1 MHLQKYTGSLL
12 SFGYPAQCLVAGSS
26 KMIIPFDVY
35 YNFLSGDRDK
45 LDRVYHK
52 GQDKIWDGKEVLDS
66 LFEKHGD
73 LDLSPEHSLA
83 LKNIL
88 SIIFWGE
95 YVAWNVASDLSSRL
109 DDFGAKMA
117 AVSQAHDE
125 ARHFYVMG
133 DYLKQRLNYRPE
145 AIMPQALKVLSG
157 VGKTDNLAKKLLG
170 MQLMVEP
177 IAITIFRFL
186 RKSNVDPLL
195 SELLEYYERDEARH
209 IALGM
214 KYLPNII
221 KKMNVLQ
228 LMEFVLW
235 QIKMIN
241 AEIEGLKSIEK
252 DLIALD
258 LKPIEVFEFTE
269 KKQLDCLKTL
279 SAEMGVS
286 DVLWKP
292 VGKIIAF
299 RKHLAFYP
307 NKDHVFCRKIINS
320 FFEAIKK

>member
-1 MHLQKYTGSLL
+1 
-12 SFGYPAQCLVAGSS
+12 
-26 KMIIPFDVY
+26 MIIPFDIY
-35 YNFLSGDRDK
+35 YQFLSDDQNK
-45 LDRVYHK
+45 LDKVYHK
-52 GQDKIWDGKEVLDS
+52 GQDKIWNGKEVLDS
-66 LFEKHGD
+66 LFEKHDD

-95 YVAWNVASDLSSRL
+95 YVAWNVASDLSSKL

-117 AVSQAHDE
+117 SVSQAHDE
-125 ARHFYVMG
+125 ARHFYVIG
-133 DYLKQRLNYRPE
+133 DYLKKRLDYRPKGM
-145 AIMPQALKVLSG
+145 MPAAFRVLNG
-157 VGKTDNLAKKLLG
+157 VGKTNNIAKKLLG

-177 IAITIFRFL
+177 VAITIFRFL

-214 KYLPNII
+214 KYLPNLI
-221 KKMNVLQ
+221 KKMNAIELID
-228 LMEFVLW
+228 FVLW
-235 QIKMIN
+235 QIMMIN

-252 DLIALD
+252 DLLALN

-269 KKQLDCLKTL
+269 KKQMDCLKEL
-279 SAEMGVS
+279 SFEIGVS
-286 DVLWKP
+286 DILWKP
-292 VGKIIAF
+292 VVKIVKF

-307 NKDHVFCRKIINS
+307 NKKHPFIRKVINS
-320 FFEAIKK
+320 FFEAIRD

>member
-1 MHLQKYTGSLL
+1 
-12 SFGYPAQCLVAGSS
+12 
-26 KMIIPFDVY
+26 MIIPFDIY
-35 YNFLSGDRDK
+35 YQFLSDDQDK
-45 LDRVYHK
+45 LDKVYHR
-52 GQDKIWDGKEVLDS
+52 GQDKIWNGKEVLDS
-66 LFEKHGD
+66 LFEKHDD

-83 LKNIL
+83 LENIL

-95 YVAWNVASDLSSRL
+95 YVAWNVASDLSSKL

-117 AVSQAHDE
+117 SVSQAHDE

-133 DYLKQRLNYRPE
+133 DYLKKRLNYRPK
-145 AIMPQALKVLSG
+145 AMMPAAFRVLNG
-157 VGKTDNLAKKLLG
+157 VGKTNNVAKKLLG

-177 IAITIFRFL
+177 VAITIFRFL

-214 KYLPNII
+214 KYLPNLI
-221 KKMNVLQ
+221 KKMNAIELID
-228 LMEFVLW
+228 FVLW
-235 QIKMIN
+235 QVIMIN

-252 DLIALD
+252 DLLALN

-269 KKQLDCLKTL
+269 KKQMDCLKEL
-279 SAEMGVS
+279 SFGIGVS
-286 DVLWKP
+286 DILWKP
-292 VGKIIAF
+292 VVKIVKF

-307 NKDHVFCRKIINS
+307 NKKHPLIRKVINS
-320 FFEAIKK
+320 FFEAIRD

>member
-1 MHLQKYTGSLL
+1 
-12 SFGYPAQCLVAGSS
+12 
-26 KMIIPFDVY
+26 MIIPFDVY
-35 YNFLSGDRDK
+35 HKFLSDDEDK
-45 LDRVYHK
+45 LDRVYHL
-52 GQDKIWDGKEVLDS
+52 GQDIIWNGKEVLDS

-73 LDLSPEHSLA
+73 LDLSPERSLA

-95 YVAWNVASDLSSRL
+95 YVAWNVASDLSSEL

-117 AVSQAHDE
+117 SVSQAHDE

-133 DYLKQRLNYRPE
+133 DYLKRRLNYRPK
-145 AIMPQALKVLSG
+145 AIMPGALKVLNG
-157 VGKTDNLAKKLLG
+157 VAKTENTAKKLLG

-186 RKSNVDPLL
+186 RKSKVDPLL

-209 IALGM
+209 IALGV
-214 KYLPNII
+214 KYLPTLI
-221 KKMNVLQ
+221 KRMSMMRLI
-228 LMEFVLW
+228 EFVLW

-252 DLIALD
+252 DLIALN
-258 LKPIEVFEFTE
+258 LRPIEVFEFTE

-286 DVLWKP
+286 DLLWKP
-292 VGKIIAF
+292 VMKIVKF

-307 NKDHVFCRKIINS
+307 NGKHIFPRKIINS
-320 FFEAIKK
+320 FFEAIAD

>member
-1 MHLQKYTGSLL
+1 
-12 SFGYPAQCLVAGSS
+12 
-26 KMIIPFDVY
+26 MIIPFDIY
-35 YNFLSGDRDK
+35 YQFLSDDKGK
-45 LDRVYHK
+45 LDRVYHI
-52 GQDKIWDGKEVLDS
+52 GQDSIWDGKEVLDS
-66 LFEKHGD
+66 LFEKHED
-73 LDLSPEHSLA
+73 LDIDPERSLA

-95 YVAWNVASDLSSRL
+95 YVAWNVASDLSSKI

-133 DYLKQRLNYRPE
+133 DYLKRRLNYMPK
-145 AIMPQALKVLSG
+145 AIMPAALRVLDG
-157 VGKTDNLAKKLLG
+157 VGRTDNITRKLLG

-186 RKSNVDPLL
+186 RKSKVDPLL

-209 IALGM
+209 IALGV
-214 KYLPNII
+214 KYLPTLI
-221 KKMNVLQ
+221 KRMNMFQ
-228 LMEFVLW
+228 LMRFVLW

-269 KKQLDCLKTL
+269 KKQLECLKEL
-279 SAEMGVS
+279 SDEMGLS
-286 DVLWKP
+286 DVLWRP
-292 VGKIIAF
+292 IGRIIAF

-307 NKDHVFCRKIINS
+307 NKEHVFVRKIINS

>member
-1 MHLQKYTGSLL
+1 
-12 SFGYPAQCLVAGSS
+12 
-26 KMIIPFDVY
+26 MIIPFDIY
-35 YNFLSGDRDK
+35 YQFLSDDKGK
-45 LDRVYHK
+45 LDRVYHI
-52 GQDKIWDGKEVLDS
+52 GQHSIWDGKEVLDS
-66 LFEKHGD
+66 LFEKYED
-73 LDLSPEHSLA
+73 LDIDPERSLA

-95 YVAWNVASDLSSRL
+95 YVAWNVASDLSSKI

-133 DYLKQRLNYRPE
+133 DYLKRRLNYMPK
-145 AIMPQALKVLSG
+145 AIMPAALRVLDS
-157 VGKTDNLAKKLLG
+157 VGRTDNITRKLLG

-186 RKSNVDPLL
+186 RKSKVDPLL

-209 IALGM
+209 IALGV
-214 KYLPNII
+214 KYLPILI
-221 KKMNVLQ
+221 KRMNMFQ
-228 LMEFVLW
+228 LIGFVLW

-269 KKQLDCLKTL
+269 KKQLECLKEL
-279 SAEMGVS
+279 SDEMGLS
-286 DVLWKP
+286 DVLWRP
-292 VGKIIAF
+292 IGRIIAF

-307 NKDHVFCRKIINS
+307 DKEHIFVRKIINS

>member
-1 MHLQKYTGSLL
+1 
-12 SFGYPAQCLVAGSS
+12 
-26 KMIIPFDVY
+26 MIIPFDIY
-35 YNFLSGDRDK
+35 YQFLSDDQNK
-45 LDRVYHK
+45 LDKVYHK
-52 GQDKIWDGKEVLDS
+52 GQDKIWNGKEVLDS

-73 LDLSPEHSLA
+73 LYLSPEHSLA

-95 YVAWNVASDLSSRL
+95 YVAWNVASDLSSKL

-117 AVSQAHDE
+117 SVSQAHDE

-133 DYLKQRLNYRPE
+133 DYLKKRLDYRPK
-145 AIMPQALKVLSG
+145 AMMPAAFRVLNG
-157 VGKTDNLAKKLLG
+157 VGKTNNVAKKLLG

-177 IAITIFRFL
+177 VAITIFRFL
-186 RKSNVDPLL
+186 RKSQVDPLL

-209 IALGM
+209 IALGI
-214 KYLPNII
+214 KYLPNLI
-221 KKMNVLQ
+221 KKMNILQ
-228 LMEFVLW
+228 LIDFVIW
-235 QIKMIN
+235 QIRMIN
-241 AEIEGLKSIEK
+241 AEIEGLRSIEK

-269 KKQLDCLKTL
+269 KKQVDCLKTL

-286 DVLWKP
+286 DILWRP
-292 VGKIIAF
+292 VGRIISF

-307 NKDHVFCRKIINS
+307 HKDHIFIRKFINS

>member
-1 MHLQKYTGSLL
+1 
-12 SFGYPAQCLVAGSS
+12 
-26 KMIIPFDVY
+26 MIIPFDIY
-35 YNFLSGDRDK
+35 YQFLSDDKGK
-45 LDRVYHK
+45 LDRVYHI
-52 GQDKIWDGKEVLDS
+52 GQDSIWDGKEVLDS
-66 LFEKHGD
+66 LFEKHED
-73 LDLSPEHSLA
+73 LDIDPERSLA

-95 YVAWNVASDLSSRL
+95 YVAWNVASDLSSKI

-133 DYLKQRLNYRPE
+133 DYLKRRLNYMPK
-145 AIMPQALKVLSG
+145 AIMPAALRVLDG
-157 VGKTDNLAKKLLG
+157 VGRTDNITRKLLG

-186 RKSNVDPLL
+186 RKSKVDPLL

-209 IALGM
+209 IALGV
-214 KYLPNII
+214 KYLPTLI
-221 KKMNVLQ
+221 KRMNMFQ
-228 LMEFVLW
+228 LMRFVLW

-269 KKQLDCLKTL
+269 KKQMECLKEL
-279 SAEMGVS
+279 SDEMGLS
-286 DVLWKP
+286 DVLWRP
-292 VGKIIAF
+292 IGRIIAF

-307 NKDHVFCRKIINS
+307 NKEHVFVRKIINS

>member
-1 MHLQKYTGSLL
+1 
-12 SFGYPAQCLVAGSS
+12 
-26 KMIIPFDVY
+26 MIIPFDIY
-35 YNFLSGDRDK
+35 YQFLSDDKGK
-45 LDRVYHK
+45 LDRVYHI
-52 GQDKIWDGKEVLDS
+52 GQDSIWDGKEVLDS
-66 LFEKHGD
+66 LFEKYEA
-73 LDLSPEHSLA
+73 LDIDPERSLA

-95 YVAWNVASDLSSRL
+95 YVAWNVASDLSSKI

-133 DYLKQRLNYRPE
+133 DYLKRRLDYMPK
-145 AIMPQALKVLSG
+145 AIMPAALRVLDG
-157 VGKTDNLAKKLLG
+157 VGRTDNITRKLLG

-186 RKSNVDPLL
+186 RKSKVDPLL

-209 IALGM
+209 IALGV
-214 KYLPNII
+214 KYLPTLI
-221 KKMNVLQ
+221 KRMNAFQ
-228 LMEFVLW
+228 LIGFVLW

-269 KKQLDCLKTL
+269 KKQLECLKEL
-279 SAEMGVS
+279 SDEMGLS
-286 DVLWKP
+286 DVLWRP
-292 VGKIIAF
+292 IGRIIAF

-307 NKDHVFCRKIINS
+307 NKEHVFVRKIINS
-320 FFEAIKK
+320 FFEAAKK

>member
-1 MHLQKYTGSLL
+1 
-12 SFGYPAQCLVAGSS
+12 
-26 KMIIPFDVY
+26 MIIPFDVY
-35 YNFLSGDRDK
+35 HKFLSDDGDK

-66 LFEKHGD
+66 LFEKHDD

-95 YVAWNVASDLSSRL
+95 YVAWNVASDLSSKL

-117 AVSQAHDE
+117 SVSQAHDE

-133 DYLKQRLNYRPE
+133 DYLKRRLDYRPK
-145 AIMPQALKVLSG
+145 AMMPAAFRVLNG
-157 VGKTDNLAKKLLG
+157 VGKTNNVAKKLLG

-177 IAITIFRFL
+177 VAITIFRFL
-186 RKSNVDPLL
+186 RKSQVDPLL

-209 IALGM
+209 IALGI
-214 KYLPNII
+214 KYLPNLI
-221 KKMNVLQ
+221 KKMNMLQ
-228 LMEFVLW
+228 LIDFVVW
-235 QIKMIN
+235 QIRMIN
-241 AEIEGLKSIEK
+241 AEIEGLRSIEK
-252 DLIALD
+252 DLIALN
-258 LKPIEVFEFTE
+258 LEPIEVFEFTE
-269 KKQLDCLKTL
+269 KKQVDCLKTL

-286 DVLWKP
+286 DVLWRP
-292 VGKIIAF
+292 VGRIISF

-307 NKDHVFCRKIINS
+307 HKDHIFIRKFINS

>member
-1 MHLQKYTGSLL
+1 
-12 SFGYPAQCLVAGSS
+12 
-26 KMIIPFDVY
+26 MIIPFDIY
-35 YNFLSGDRDK
+35 YQFLSDDQNK
-45 LDRVYHK
+45 LDKVYHK
-52 GQDKIWDGKEVLDS
+52 GQNKIWNGKEVLDS

-95 YVAWNVASDLSSRL
+95 YVAWNVASDLSSKL

-117 AVSQAHDE
+117 SVSQAHDE

-133 DYLKQRLNYRPE
+133 DYLKKRLDYRPK
-145 AIMPQALKVLSG
+145 AMMPAAFRVLNG
-157 VGKTDNLAKKLLG
+157 VGKTNNVAKKLLG

-177 IAITIFRFL
+177 VAITIFRFL

-214 KYLPNII
+214 KYLPNLI
-221 KKMNVLQ
+221 KKMNAIELID
-228 LMEFVLW
+228 FVLW
-235 QIKMIN
+235 QVMMIN

-252 DLIALD
+252 DLLALN

-269 KKQLDCLKTL
+269 KKQMDCLKEL
-279 SAEMGVS
+279 SFDIGVS
-286 DVLWKP
+286 DILWKP
-292 VGKIIAF
+292 VVKIVKF

-307 NKDHVFCRKIINS
+307 DKKHPLIRKVINS
-320 FFEAIKK
+320 FFEAIRD

>member
-1 MHLQKYTGSLL
+1 
-12 SFGYPAQCLVAGSS
+12 
-26 KMIIPFDVY
+26 MIIPFDVY
-35 YNFLSGDRDK
+35 HKFLSDDEDK

-52 GQDKIWDGKEVLDS
+52 GQDKIWNGKELLDS
-66 LFEKHGD
+66 LFEKHED
-73 LDLSPEHSLA
+73 LNLDPESSLA

-95 YVAWNVASDLSSRL
+95 YVAWNVASDLSSKL

-133 DYLKQRLNYRPE
+133 DYLKKRLHFRPK
-145 AIMPQALKVLSG
+145 ALMPAAFRVLNG
-157 VGKTDNLAKKLLG
+157 VGKTDNVAKKLLG

-177 IAITIFRFL
+177 VAITIFRFL

-214 KYLPNII
+214 KYLPNLI
-221 KKMNVLQ
+221 KKMSFLQ
-228 LMEFVLW
+228 LCEFVVW
-235 QIKMIN
+235 QIRMIN

-252 DLIALD
+252 DLLALD

-269 KKQLDCLKTL
+269 KKQLDCLREL
-279 SAEMGVS
+279 SSEMGVS
-286 DVLWKP
+286 DFLWRP
-292 VGKIIAF
+292 VMRIVKF

-307 NKDHVFCRKIINS
+307 NRNHLLVRKVINS
-320 FFEAIKK
+320 FFEAIRD

>member
-1 MHLQKYTGSLL
+1 
-12 SFGYPAQCLVAGSS
+12 
-26 KMIIPFDVY
+26 MIIPFDVY
-35 YNFLSGDRDK
+35 YQFLSDDTDK
-45 LDRVYHK
+45 LDKVYHK

-66 LFEKHGD
+66 LFEKYDD
-73 LDLSPEHSLA
+73 LDISPEHSLA

-95 YVAWNVASDLSSRL
+95 YVAWNVASDLSSKL

-133 DYLKQRLNYRPE
+133 DYLKKRLNYRPK
-145 AIMPQALKVLSG
+145 AMMPAAFRVLNG
-157 VGKTDNLAKKLLG
+157 VGRTDNVAKKLLG

-214 KYLPNII
+214 KYLPSLI
-221 KKMNVLQ
+221 KRMNAFQ
-228 LMEFVLW
+228 LIDFVLW

-241 AEIEGLKSIEK
+241 AEIQGLKSIEK
-252 DLIALD
+252 DLLALD

-269 KKQLDCLKTL
+269 KKQLDCLRTL
-279 SAEMGVS
+279 SSEMGVS
-286 DVLWKP
+286 DILWKP
-292 VGKIIAF
+292 VMRIVKF

-307 NKDHVFCRKIINS
+307 EKKHLLSRKVINS
-320 FFEAIKK
+320 FFEALRD

>member
-1 MHLQKYTGSLL
+1 
-12 SFGYPAQCLVAGSS
+12 
-26 KMIIPFDVY
+26 MIIPFDVY
-35 YNFLSGDRDK
+35 YDFLSDDEDK
-45 LDRVYHK
+45 LDKVYHK
-52 GQDKIWDGKEVLDS
+52 GQNKIWDGKEVLDS

-73 LDLSPEHSLA
+73 LEINPEHSLA

-109 DDFGAKMA
+109 DDYGAKMA
-117 AVSQAHDE
+117 SVSQAHDE

-133 DYLKQRLNYRPE
+133 DYLKRRLDYRPK
-145 AIMPQALKVLSG
+145 AIMPQALKVLTS
-157 VGKTDNLAKKLLG
+157 VSKTDNLAKKLLG

-186 RKSNVDPLL
+186 RKSKVDPLL
-195 SELLEYYERDEARH
+195 TELLEFYERDEARH

-214 KYLPNII
+214 KYLPNLIR
-221 KKMNVLQ
+221 KMGKIEL
-228 LMEFVLW
+228 LGFILW

-241 AEIEGLKSIEK
+241 SEIEGLKSIEN
-252 DLIALD
+252 DLLALN

-269 KKQLDCLKTL
+269 KKQMDCLKEL

-286 DVLWKP
+286 DLLWKP
-292 VGKIIAF
+292 VMKIVKF

-307 NKDHVFCRKIINS
+307 NKKHIFLRKIINS
-320 FFEAIKK
+320 FFEAIAD

>member
-1 MHLQKYTGSLL
+1 
-12 SFGYPAQCLVAGSS
+12 
-26 KMIIPFDVY
+26 MIIPFDIY
-35 YNFLSGDRDK
+35 YQFLSDDQNK
-45 LDRVYHK
+45 LDKVYHK
-52 GQDKIWDGKEVLDS
+52 GQDKIWNGKEVLDS

-95 YVAWNVASDLSSRL
+95 YVAWNVASDLSSKL

-117 AVSQAHDE
+117 SVSQAHDE

-133 DYLKQRLNYRPE
+133 DYLKKRLDYRPK
-145 AIMPQALKVLSG
+145 AMMPAAFRVLNG
-157 VGKTDNLAKKLLG
+157 VGKTNNVAKKLLG

-177 IAITIFRFL
+177 VAITIFRFL
-186 RKSNVDPLL
+186 RKSQVDPLL

-209 IALGM
+209 IALGI
-214 KYLPNII
+214 KYLPNLI
-221 KKMNVLQ
+221 KKMNILQ
-228 LMEFVLW
+228 LIDFVIW
-235 QIKMIN
+235 QIRMIN
-241 AEIEGLKSIEK
+241 AEIEGLRSIEK

-269 KKQLDCLKTL
+269 KKQVDCLKTL

-286 DVLWKP
+286 DILWRP
-292 VGKIIAF
+292 VGRIISF

-307 NKDHVFCRKIINS
+307 HKDHIFIRKFINS

>member
-1 MHLQKYTGSLL
+1 
-12 SFGYPAQCLVAGSS
+12 
-26 KMIIPFDVY
+26 MIIPFDVY
-35 YNFLSGDRDK
+35 YKFLSDDGDK

-66 LFEKHGD
+66 LFEKHDD
-73 LDLSPEHSLA
+73 LELSPEHSLA

-133 DYLKQRLNYRPE
+133 DYLKKRLNYTPK
-145 AIMPQALKVLSG
+145 AIMPAAFRVLNG
-157 VGKTDNLAKKLLG
+157 VGKTDNTAKKLLG

-195 SELLEYYERDEARH
+195 SELLQLYERDEARH

-214 KYLPNII
+214 KYLPKLI
-221 KKMNVLQ
+221 KKMNIFQ
-228 LMEFVLW
+228 LIDFVVW
-235 QIKMIN
+235 QVKMIN

-252 DLIALD
+252 DLIALN
-258 LKPIEVFEFTE
+258 LRPVEVFEFTE
-269 KKQLDCLKTL
+269 DRQMDCLKTL
-279 SAEMGVS
+279 SAEMGLS

-292 VGKIIAF
+292 VGRIIAF

-307 NKDHVFCRKIINS
+307 NKDHIFFRKIINS

>member
-1 MHLQKYTGSLL
+1 
-12 SFGYPAQCLVAGSS
+12 
-26 KMIIPFDVY
+26 MIIPFDIY
-35 YNFLSGDRDK
+35 YQFLSDDKGK
-45 LDRVYHK
+45 LDRVYHI
-52 GQDKIWDGKEVLDS
+52 GQDSIWDGKEVLDS
-66 LFEKHGD
+66 LFEKYED
-73 LDLSPEHSLA
+73 LDIDPERSLA

-95 YVAWNVASDLSSRL
+95 YVAWNVASDLSSKI
-109 DDFGAKMA
+109 DDFGATMA

-133 DYLKQRLNYRPE
+133 DYLKRRLDYMPK
-145 AIMPQALKVLSG
+145 AIMPAALRVLDG
-157 VGKTDNLAKKLLG
+157 VGRTDNITRKLLG

-186 RKSNVDPLL
+186 RKSKVDPLL

-209 IALGM
+209 IALGV
-214 KYLPNII
+214 KYLPTLIKRMNIF
-221 KKMNVLQ
+221 Q
-228 LMEFVLW
+228 LIGFVLW

-269 KKQLDCLKTL
+269 KKQLECLKEL
-279 SAEMGVS
+279 SDEMGLS
-286 DVLWKP
+286 DVLWRP
-292 VGKIIAF
+292 IGRIIAF

-307 NKDHVFCRKIINS
+307 NKEHVFVRKIINS
-320 FFEAIKK
+320 FFEAAKK

>member
-1 MHLQKYTGSLL
+1 
-12 SFGYPAQCLVAGSS
+12 
-26 KMIIPFDVY
+26 MIIPFDIY
-35 YNFLSGDRDK
+35 YQFLSDDKGK
-45 LDRVYHK
+45 LDRVYHI
-52 GQDKIWDGKEVLDS
+52 GQDSIWDGKEVLDS
-66 LFEKHGD
+66 LFEKHED
-73 LDLSPEHSLA
+73 LDIDPERSLA

-95 YVAWNVASDLSSRL
+95 YVAWNVASDLSSKI

-133 DYLKQRLNYRPE
+133 DYLKRRLNYMPK
-145 AIMPQALKVLSG
+145 AIMPAALRVLDG
-157 VGKTDNLAKKLLG
+157 VGRTDNITRKLLG

-186 RKSNVDPLL
+186 RKSKVDPLL

-209 IALGM
+209 IALGV
-214 KYLPNII
+214 KYLPTLI
-221 KKMNVLQ
+221 KRMNMFQ
-228 LMEFVLW
+228 LIGFVLW

-269 KKQLDCLKTL
+269 KKQMECLKEL
-279 SAEMGVS
+279 SDEMGLS
-286 DVLWKP
+286 DVLWRP
-292 VGKIIAF
+292 IGRIIAF

-307 NKDHVFCRKIINS
+307 NKEHVFVRKIINS

>member
-1 MHLQKYTGSLL
+1 
-12 SFGYPAQCLVAGSS
+12 
-26 KMIIPFDVY
+26 MIIPFDIY
-35 YNFLSGDRDK
+35 YQFLSDDKGK
-45 LDRVYHK
+45 LDRVYHI
-52 GQDKIWDGKEVLDS
+52 GQHSIWDGKEVLDS
-66 LFEKHGD
+66 LFEKSED
-73 LDLSPEHSLA
+73 LDIDPERSLA

-95 YVAWNVASDLSSRL
+95 YVAWNVASDLSSKI

-133 DYLKQRLNYRPE
+133 DYLKRRLNYMPK
-145 AIMPQALKVLSG
+145 AIMPPALRVLDG
-157 VGKTDNLAKKLLG
+157 VGRTDNITRKLLG

-186 RKSNVDPLL
+186 RKSKVDPLL

-209 IALGM
+209 IALGV
-214 KYLPNII
+214 KYLPILI
-221 KKMNVLQ
+221 KRMNMFQ
-228 LMEFVLW
+228 LIGFVLW

-269 KKQLDCLKTL
+269 KKQLECLKEL
-279 SAEMGVS
+279 PDEMGLS
-286 DVLWKP
+286 DVLWRP
-292 VGKIIAF
+292 IGRIIAF

-307 NKDHVFCRKIINS
+307 NKEHVFVRKIINS
-320 FFEAIKK
+320 FFEAAKK

>member
-1 MHLQKYTGSLL
+1 
-12 SFGYPAQCLVAGSS
+12 
-26 KMIIPFDVY
+26 MIIPFDIY
-35 YNFLSGDRDK
+35 YQFLSDDQNK
-45 LDRVYHK
+45 LDKVYHK
-52 GQDKIWDGKEVLDS
+52 GQDKIWNGKEVLDS

-95 YVAWNVASDLSSRL
+95 YVAWNVASDLSSKL

-117 AVSQAHDE
+117 SVSQAHDE

-133 DYLKQRLNYRPE
+133 DYLKKRLDYRPK
-145 AIMPQALKVLSG
+145 AMMPAAFRVLSG
-157 VGKTDNLAKKLLG
+157 VGKTNNVAKKLLG

-177 IAITIFRFL
+177 VAITIFRFL
-186 RKSNVDPLL
+186 RKSQVDPLL

-209 IALGM
+209 IALGI
-214 KYLPNII
+214 KYLPNLI
-221 KKMNVLQ
+221 KKMNILQ
-228 LMEFVLW
+228 LIDFVIW
-235 QIKMIN
+235 QIRMIN
-241 AEIEGLKSIEK
+241 AEIEGLRSIEK

-269 KKQLDCLKTL
+269 KKQVDCLKTL

-286 DVLWKP
+286 DILWRP
-292 VGKIIAF
+292 VGRIISF

-307 NKDHVFCRKIINS
+307 QKNHIFLRKLINS

>member
-1 MHLQKYTGSLL
+1 
-12 SFGYPAQCLVAGSS
+12 
-26 KMIIPFDVY
+26 MIIPFDIY
-35 YNFLSGDRDK
+35 YQFLSDDKGK
-45 LDRVYHK
+45 LDRVYHI
-52 GQDKIWDGKEVLDS
+52 GQDSIWDGKEVLDS
-66 LFEKHGD
+66 LFEKYED
-73 LDLSPEHSLA
+73 LDIDPERSLA

-95 YVAWNVASDLSSRL
+95 YVAWNVASDLSSKI

-133 DYLKQRLNYRPE
+133 DYLKRRLDYMPK
-145 AIMPQALKVLSG
+145 AIMPAALRVLDG
-157 VGKTDNLAKKLLG
+157 VGRTDNITRKLLG

-186 RKSNVDPLL
+186 RKSKVDPLL

-209 IALGM
+209 IALGV
-214 KYLPNII
+214 KYLPTLI
-221 KKMNVLQ
+221 KRMNMFQ
-228 LMEFVLW
+228 LIGFVLW

-269 KKQLDCLKTL
+269 KKQLECLKEL
-279 SAEMGVS
+279 SDEMGLS
-286 DVLWKP
+286 DVLWRP
-292 VGKIIAF
+292 IGRIIAF

-307 NKDHVFCRKIINS
+307 NKEHVFVRKIINS
-320 FFEAIKK
+320 FFEAAKK

>member
-1 MHLQKYTGSLL
+1 
-12 SFGYPAQCLVAGSS
+12 
-26 KMIIPFDVY
+26 MIIPFDIY
-35 YNFLSGDRDK
+35 YQFLSDDKGK
-45 LDRVYHK
+45 LDRVYHI
-52 GQDKIWDGKEVLDS
+52 GQDSIWDGKEVLDS
-66 LFEKHGD
+66 LFEKHED
-73 LDLSPEHSLA
+73 LDIDPERSLA

-95 YVAWNVASDLSSRL
+95 YVAWNVASDLSSKI

-133 DYLKQRLNYRPE
+133 DYLKRRLNYMPK
-145 AIMPQALKVLSG
+145 AIMPAALRVLDG
-157 VGKTDNLAKKLLG
+157 VGRTDNITRKLLG

-186 RKSNVDPLL
+186 RKSKVDPLL

-209 IALGM
+209 IALGV
-214 KYLPNII
+214 KYLPTLI
-221 KKMNVLQ
+221 KRMNMLQ
-228 LMEFVLW
+228 LIGFVLW

-269 KKQLDCLKTL
+269 KKQLECLKEL
-279 SAEMGVS
+279 SDEMGLS
-286 DVLWKP
+286 DVLWRP
-292 VGKIIAF
+292 IGRIIAF

-307 NKDHVFCRKIINS
+307 NKEHVFVRKIINS
-320 FFEAIKK
+320 FFEAAKK